1 MPSAGP
7 MVCRLYHT
15 VIHCNA
21 GRVYDSL
28 VVQSCYTNGT
38 CRRPVQWCAGCIILA
53 YCNAGQLYDS
63 LVVQSCYT
71 NGTCGR
77 PVLWCAG
84 CIILSYTPMPAGR
97 MIPWLYNHVIPMSHA
112 VGRSY
117 GVPAV

>member
-21 GRVYDSL
+21 GWLYDSL

-38 CRRPVQWCAGCIILA
+38 CCRLVQWCAGCIILA

-63 LVVQSCYT
+63 LVLQSCYT
-71 NGTCGR
+71 NVTCR
-77 PVLWCAG
+77 RLVLWCAS
-84 CIILSYTPMPAGR
+84 CIILSYTLLQPGNHTPDHTPGR
-97 MIPWLYNHVIPMSHA
+97 HWSV
-112 VGRSY
+112 
-117 GVPAV
+117 